1 MKMRLVGAELIR
13 VDRRTDERTN
23 MTRLVV
29 AFLNFANAFQTG
41 VDSKL
46 TTHLKLCDYL
56 LHL

>member
-1 MKMRLVGAELIR
+1 MKMLPVGAELFH
-13 VDRRTDERTN
+13 VDRRTDKQTN
-23 MTRLVV
+23 MTRLLV
-29 AFLNFANAFQTG
+29 AFLNFANASQNG